1 MKNKVLNI
9 VVWKEGRLYVSK
21 FIELELASQG
31 KTVQGAINNL
41 KEALSLYLDDKDGD
55 KITVPQ
61 INQVSTHTI
70 SLN

>member
-31 KTVQGAINNL
+31 KTVQEAINNL